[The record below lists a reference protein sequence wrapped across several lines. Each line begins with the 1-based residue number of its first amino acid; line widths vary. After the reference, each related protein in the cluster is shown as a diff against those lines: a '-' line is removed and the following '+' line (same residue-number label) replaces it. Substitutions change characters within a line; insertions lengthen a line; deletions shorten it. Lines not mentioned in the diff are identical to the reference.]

1 MGNKKEKRDLVVLGQ
16 GHKDIRNLSLFGD
29 ESANSQKMVSFRYKI
44 PCFRNDGVYQL
55 HRSIENIGVAASKA
69 DQNLRGGDHPM
80 DTLDIT
86 LADGTR
92 RKFLTELLILPDM
105 GEMLRLKFIILIR

>member
-1 MGNKKEKRDLVVLGQ
+1 MKLPTENG
-16 GHKDIRNLSLFGD
+16 I
-29 ESANSQKMVSFRYKI
+29 FRYKI

-69 DQNLRGGDHPM
+69 DQNLREVETIL

-92 RKFLTELLILPDM
+92 KKIPYGTINLPDM

>member
-1 MGNKKEKRDLVVLGQ
+1 
-16 GHKDIRNLSLFGD
+16 
-29 ESANSQKMVSFRYKI
+29 MVSFRYKI

-55 HRSIENIGVAASKA
+55 HRSIEENIGVAASKA
-69 DQNLRGGDHPM
+69 DQKPSGGGDHPM

-92 RKFLTELLILPDM
+92 KKIPYGTINLPDM
-105 GEMLRLKFIILIR
+105 EKMLRLKFIILIEINFFLLKEHVSLNFSR